1 MKEDNLIQ
9 RLAIFNRQNPLH
21 NELELI
27 NTQRRTLVGDGCG
40 QIPSRRAVALT
51 MCKLATIY
59 HTTFGRA
66 LELTTKGSL
75 SLEQSRDEFLSL

>member
-1 MKEDNLIQ
+1 MKEASLTQ
-9 RLAIFNRQNPLH
+9 RLIIFNRHNPNH

-27 NTQRRTLVGDGCG
+27 NTQRRTLVGDGYG
-40 QIPSRRAVALT
+40 QISSRRARALA

-59 HTTFGRA
+59 HTKFGRA

-75 SLEQSRDEFLSL
+75 SLDQSTEEFLSL